1 MHTTLVGRIGAS
13 SRTSASG
20 QVRPVKVGS
29 PNGCSAISAQMS
41 PPSGSPP
48 AVVGDCRAAN
58 ETPSAWV
65 IRARRTGAD
74 PIPSAVSRLA
84 RGGRGLL
91 VDPLPGLAPG
101 QLGVERLHRRPVA
114 QRGDPDA
121 LVDPEPGEASP
132 LRPGGSGHGDVDD
145 GAEVL
150 RRAGV

>member
-74 PIPSAVSRLA
+74 PIPTAVS
-84 RGGRGLL
+84 
-91 VDPLPGLAPG
+91 GLAPG
-101 QLGVERLHRRPVA
+101 QLGVERLHRRPAA

-132 LRPGGSGHGDVDD
+132 LRPGGPGHGDVDD